1 MISYTQFHG
10 GIKMKA
16 RFKNKN
22 KKGYSSEDLDT
33 SLYSA
38 FKYSIC
44 ECVCIHS
51 HPIRLCIHA
60 HKHISCYI
68 STVKKYNVF

>member
-38 FKYSIC
+38 LNIVYVS
-44 ECVCIHS
+44 VYVYIHIPFVYVYMHTNTS
-51 HPIRLCIHA
+51 HVTFLL
-60 HKHISCYI
+60 
-68 STVKKYNVF
+68 